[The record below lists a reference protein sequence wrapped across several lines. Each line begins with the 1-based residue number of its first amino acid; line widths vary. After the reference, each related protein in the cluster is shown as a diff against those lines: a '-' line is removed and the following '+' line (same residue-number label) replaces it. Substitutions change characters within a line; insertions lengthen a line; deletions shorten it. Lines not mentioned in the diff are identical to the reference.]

1 MCPSPACPDRRPCRP
16 LPWRTLTSSG
26 RSMVVH
32 EGGSDREV
40 ASATAPTLRRRTVPG
55 HDRSLHDHVPG
66 PGRTGGRRGPLPRC
80 QTAGRLRGRTGG
92 PGRGRVAGRR
102 RAPRRH
108 HRRRS
113 HGCRHRS
120 RELHELGRPAR
131 HRLGGRQHRLRPD
144 QLPPAHP
151 APRPHRCGEPGP
163 VGHRVGDRRERHHH
177 RRMTVPTRSNSAS
190 TIRPNA
196 ATRPTARQV
205 AGGFGALGVLVIG
218 LVGIPMALSTLV
230 GWPLPHHVPSGIQ
243 AAHAL
248 GASIPDSFWPRLFAT
263 LAWLAWGYFVF
274 SVAANLV
281 LQLRG
286 HRPGRRS
293 PLFGSSAMAALIT
306 AVLILGQLRGAHTV
320 RTGPPASPAPVVQLL
335 SQTTSGVVPSLP
347 TTPISAAQPTAQW
360 ATVTHTVVPGDTL
373 WSIAVQYY
381 GDGEQWQAIFEANVG
396 LSQPGGGALT
406 DAHWIY
412 PGWSLTIPGATQAP
426 LVVPAPSP
434 SMSAPS
440 VPSPAAV
447 PTATSPAPLVTSPAA
462 GTPGSIS
469 HGSIK
474 DGSGGSGS
482 VSSGSLPRGTNAPVA
497 HRPSTNQPPSDIR
510 SVPAH
515 HTIPTER
522 DGTAPSRPPLA
533 LHHSGDSTPSHADR
547 TNTVAKARPPAP
559 HPPGSDVGPIAVG
572 AGLFGL
578 TAIGLVTA
586 LDRRRR
592 RPIGRRPHGC
602 HIARP
607 EPKSPLADLELQL
620 RHYARAG
627 HVFWVCHLA
636 ELLGHA
642 ADVAGVAPPDVV
654 GVELVDDGLDVLMTG
669 DSAEPLAPFARRPD
683 RPGVWHLPFTTDP
696 GVGDEASSSSPV
708 PLVLATVG
716 QGTVGAVLVNVNR
729 YRSIHITVPAD
740 RVEGLLAAMATE
752 LAGTTSPMGTAVI
765 AVGFGYGVVDR
776 LEGGVVVDDLE
787 EVTAFMQPDE
797 KAIVLLDPQTATDQ
811 LLDAVRGRE
820 NVHLVTA
827 GPTAPEYTVLILDTD
842 HPSLEDH
849 VMDPVQPAQVS
860 DDSLE
865 AVQTLF
871 ELAEENQD
879 ASAHHGGDAN
889 EAHRPSESAPVG
901 AVSYT

>member
-66 PGRTGGRRGPLPRC
+66 HGRTGGRRGPLPRC

-102 RAPRRH
+102 RAPRRN

-113 HGCRHRS
+113 HDCRRRS
-120 RELHELGRPAR
+120 RELRELGRPAR
-131 HRLGGRQHRLRPD
+131 NRLGGRQHRLRPD

-190 TIRPNA
+190 AIRPNA

-218 LVGIPMALSTLV
+218 LVGIPIALSALV

-248 GASIPDSFWPRLFAT
+248 GASIPDSFWPRLSAT

-274 SVAANLV
+274 SVATTLV
-281 LQLRG
+281 LQFRG
-286 HRPGRRS
+286 RRPGRRS
-293 PLFGSSAMAALIT
+293 HLFGSSATAALIT
-306 AVLILGQLRGAHTV
+306 AVLILGQLRGAHAA
-320 RTGPPASPAPVVQLL
+320 RTGPLVRPTAVVQLL
-335 SQTTSGVVPSLP
+335 SQTTSAAVPSVSAS
-347 TTPISAAQPTAQW
+347 PISAAQSTAQP

-381 GDGEQWQAIFEANVG
+381 GDGEQWQAIFHANVG

-412 PGWSLTIPGATQAP
+412 PGWTLTIPGATQAP
-426 LVVPAPSP
+426 PLVPATSP
-434 SMSAPS
+434 SMPAPS
-440 VPSPAAV
+440 VPLPAAS
-447 PTATSPAPLVTSPAA
+447 SPAPLVTSPTA

-469 HGSIK
+469 PGSIK

-482 VSSGSLPRGTNAPVA
+482 VSSGSLPRRTNAPVA
-497 HRPSTNQPPSDIR
+497 RRPSTNQPTSDIR

-515 HTIPTER
+515 HTKPTKP

-572 AGLFGL
+572 VGLFGL

-592 RPIGRRPHGC
+592 RQIGRRPNGS
-602 HIARP
+602 HIPRP

-627 HVFWVCHLA
+627 QVFWVCHLA
-636 ELLGHA
+636 ELIGQA

-654 GVELVDDGLDVLMTG
+654 GVELVDHGLDVLVTG
-669 DSAEPLAPFARRPD
+669 DSFEPLAPFVRRPG
-683 RPGVWHLPFTTDP
+683 RPDVWHLAFTTDP
-696 GVGDEASSSSPV
+696 NVVDEAATSLSV

-716 QGTVGAVLVNVNR
+716 RGTVGAVLVNVNR

-787 EVTAFMQPDE
+787 QVTSLKRPDE
-797 KAIVLLDPQTATDQ
+797 KLIVLVDPQITTD
-811 LLDAVRGRE
+811 
-820 NVHLVTA
+820 
-827 GPTAPEYTVLILDTD
+827 
-842 HPSLEDH
+842 
-849 VMDPVQPAQVS
+849 
-860 DDSLE
+860 
-865 AVQTLF
+865 
-871 ELAEENQD
+871 
-879 ASAHHGGDAN
+879 
-889 EAHRPSESAPVG
+889 
-901 AVSYT
+901 